1 MAGTRASFLI
11 NSRLFFFPFFF
22 PSLFFASGEKK
33 KKRRNGNCFRQRLQ
47 GVIRVIKLI
56 SRTNILSLP
65 YQIEE
70 KRVIQTAERYD

>member
-1 MAGTRASFLI
+1 MAGTGASFLI
-11 NSRLFFFPFFF
+11 NSHLFF
-22 PSLFFASGEKK
+22 FFASGE

>member
-1 MAGTRASFLI
+1 MAGTGASFLI
-11 NSRLFFFPFFF
+11 NSLFLPV
-22 PSLFFASGEKK
+22 GGKK
-33 KKRRNGNCFRQRLQ
+33 RNGNCFRQRLQ